1 MLIKTFLFLFALFGL
16 VEQQA
21 DALLVARESSTT
33 GHNTNLRPRVD
44 DNGPL
49 DHRSVMCELGNPSP
63 QKLARRLAHTNPRIN
78 RRAPVRRQPL
88 AEPRGPT
95 DADFAEFVDDT
106 FPDHAQRL
114 AITPTQR
121 QLDTWKIKWN
131 NRDVPVSTTGVR
143 RSFGDK
149 SQDFV
154 VQGLSGC
161 TAIIIISSKGIWAGH
176 IWEGSGKEYGPG
188 DLDNRE
194 RDKAEFQKI
203 AVDILGARTSSRVKA
218 DRELWKSLVDLRQDD
233 GDPFGQGT
241 DVDIFLLTQAKSV
254 DDGAAL
260 YRGHVDLLRA
270 KLEQLIPQASYT
282 ERTYIRSSPIPPRT
296 VGIIGVQYSPY
307 DHDDEN
313 GNGNGQCA
321 PQARVR
327 VFYENN
333 KQPVIDKSWTPT
345 SMQTGSLRKR
355 NASIEWPI
363 KQGYVAFGDSFAA
376 GMGTGT
382 TTSDS
387 CRIGSANIGD
397 LINAY
402 TDDPNIDYQRRMCSG
417 DTTVGLDRQIKEWKN
432 PEKADVAT
440 LTIGG
445 NDLGFSDIVS
455 LCVLSFT
462 WDYITSLTTR
472 CNDAKKKARQLMR
485 DTSDNGIGTRLVAA
499 YRKSL
504 EKSTRKDFHLYVS
517 GYPSGFFNAE
527 TEDCENV
534 TFDWQSPSYCSSW
547 TCTRPHAWYLY
558 LSIRKDLNDLVV
570 ELNDVIS
577 AATQKVN
584 TDKGVDQVHFVDV
597 GPLFDNHRWCEASND
612 PNFHEPDEDRA
623 NTWYFLSGWKDIPSP
638 DWPMTASLPDNNQ
651 MEITALIEQGS
662 IQLPPADTCEASLG
676 TDPDPY
682 ARWLCRASEGVAAEP
697 QGDLASKLREAN
709 NEIAAKNITGQSIGW
724 FTPTKQIET
733 FHPRTPG
740 MIAYR
745 DSIIAAIN
753 LTQSVVNVDLPALT
767 YDPEEPKFT
776 DAPDQPISP
785 APTTTNTDGLLS
797 PLMGPP
803 GGKVLPPS

>member
-1 MLIKTFLFLFALFGL
+1 MLIT
-16 VEQQA
+16 
-21 DALLVARESSTT
+21 R
-33 GHNTNLRPRVD
+33 D
-44 DNGPL
+44 DG
-49 DHRSVMCELGNPSP
+49 DGVSAMCELGNPSLP
-63 QKLARRLAHTNPRIN
+63 ERSRRSAIQSSTLT
-78 RRAPVRRQPL
+78 RRAPRRKHPL
-88 AEPRGPT
+88 ANPKSDSDGSFTQFIGRFVNIAETLYIEPK
-95 DADFAEFVDDT
+95 EQVE
-106 FPDHAQRL
+106 
-114 AITPTQR
+114 
-121 QLDTWKIKWN
+121 KWTTKVG
-131 NRDVPVSTTGVR
+131 NRDVGISATGVWHA
-143 RSFGDK
+143 FGD
-149 SQDFV
+149 QAENFV
-154 VQGLSGC
+154 MQGLSGC
-161 TAIIIISSKGIWAGH
+161 TAIIIISSKGLWAGH
-176 IWEGSGKEYGPG
+176 LWESSSVVSGPSAHLERYALG
-188 DLDNRE
+188 DFKHRVRPTSD
-194 RDKAEFQKI
+194 FQKLG
-203 AVDILGARTSSRVKA
+203 VDILGARTPPRVQK
-218 DRELWKSLVDLRQDD
+218 DRPRWKSLVDLRQDY
-233 GDPFGQGT
+233 GDPFAQGT
-241 DVDIFLLTQAKSV
+241 DVEIFVLTQAKEI
-254 DDGAAL
+254 DDGNVRFRA
-260 YRGHVDLLRA
+260 HIDLLRS
-270 KLEQLIPQASYT
+270 KLEELIPGARYT
-282 ERTYIRSSPIPPRT
+282 EKTYIKGSPIPPVT
-296 VGIIGVQYSPY
+296 MGVIAVQYSPY
-307 DHDDEN
+307 DHDEGS
-313 GNGNGQCA
+313 GNECA
-321 PQARVR
+321 RQARAR

-333 KQPVIDKSWTPT
+333 KQSVIDKSWTPNKDQGGVT
-345 SMQTGSLRKR
+345 RKR
-355 NASIEWPI
+355 DACEPPQEAIEWPI

-472 CNDAKKKARQLMR
+472 CNNAKKKARQLMR

-499 YRKSL
+499 YTKIL

-577 AATQKVN
+577 AAIQKVN

-597 GPLFDNHRWCEASND
+597 GPLFDNHRWCEASDD

-638 DWPMTASLPDNNQ
+638 DWPMTASLPDNDQ

-709 NEIAAKNITGQSIGW
+709 NEIAAKNFTGQSIGW
-724 FTPTKQIET
+724 FSPTRQIKT

-740 MIAYR
+740 MIACR

-753 LTQSVVNVDLPALT
+753 LTQSVVTADLPVFT

-776 DAPDQPISP
+776 YAPDQPSSP